1 MKKLLHSAVIYV
13 ICCIILAS
21 CKSGVGK
28 NVERAL
34 DFADS
39 NKKTLDSVLKH
50 YERGS
55 LKHKAACFL
64 IANMPYYFSYSSPLI
79 DSMRCLERK
88 FAARKYFIKEE
99 LNKWKSFDYGTCE
112 KVYDVH
118 TVSADL
124 LIENIDW
131 AFKVW
136 EERSW
141 SKNYSFEDFC
151 EYILPYRVGNEPLEK
166 WRKIYYERYSPIL
179 DSLYQGTDVV
189 EAAQCMIL
197 YLRKEGFAH
206 NRVFRYPDLGAMF
219 LLENRA
225 GYCRDACDIAS
236 YVMRALGIPVA
247 MDNYVISPCYRLR
260 HFWSALIDTT
270 GKAIPFNYPDKKKVS
285 RTEYDSRR
293 RGKVYR
299 ACFGV
304 QSEKIE
310 GLYQDKDV
318 PVLFRNPF
326 MRDVTE
332 EYFPENEVG
341 FEVSEQDAKY
351 AYLSIYNEQKYIP
364 IDIAVVKKGNA
375 QFRNVEDS
383 LVYYPA
389 VKRGDV
395 MVPAGY
401 PFLLKNGEQAYF
413 VPDANTRTEVRLQ
426 RKYPLLQTF
435 FKTVVGVKIEGAN
448 RKDFKD
454 AELLYEVKEMPEINY
469 NSVMLGNMDSYRYIR
484 YQAPEQRF
492 LEAAEIMLYEGEERL
507 RPIDMYV
514 ENSSD
519 SIYERKLWDMFDND
533 WVSYYISR
541 EKGARAVFDLGYR
554 KSISRIVYMPRNDD
568 NYVHPGDVYELYY
581 HDGIED
587 WKFIERR
594 QADTTFITFS
604 NVPAGAMLW
613 LRDIT
618 RGQEERAFYYKD
630 GKQVFP

>member
-1 MKKLLHSAVIYV
+1 MKKLLHSVWAFVFCGV
-13 ICCIILAS
+13 LLS
-21 CKSGVGK
+21 CKST
-28 NVERAL
+28 L
-34 DFADS
+34 DKRIEQSLYFADY
-39 NKKTLDSVLKH
+39 NRVALDSVLSH

-79 DSMRCLERK
+79 DSMRCLEK
-88 FAARKYFIKEE
+88 TFAARKYFTEEE
-99 LNKWKSFDYGTCE
+99 LDKWKSFDYSTCE
-112 KVYDVH
+112 KVYDSYQI
-118 TVSADL
+118 SADL

-131 AFKVW
+131 AFKAW

-151 EYILPYRVGNEPLEK
+151 EYILPYRVGSEPLEK
-166 WRKIYYERYSPIL
+166 WRKAYYERYSPVL

-189 EAAQCMIL
+189 EAAQHVIL

-206 NRVFRYPDLGAMF
+206 NRVFRYPNLGAMF

-225 GYCRDACDIAS
+225 GYCREACDIAS

-270 GKAIPFNYPDKKKVS
+270 GKAIPFNYPDRKMVS
-285 RTEYDSRR
+285 RTEYDNRR

-299 ACFGV
+299 TCFGI
-304 QSEKIE
+304 QPEKI
-310 GLYQDKDV
+310 GGIYRDKDV
-318 PVLFRNPF
+318 PALFRNPF
-326 MRDVTE
+326 MRDVTQ
-332 EYFPENEVG
+332 EYFGENEVG
-341 FEVSEQDAKY
+341 FEVSEDSAKY
-351 AYLSIYNEQKYIP
+351 AYLSIYNEQKYTP
-364 IDIAVVKKGNA
+364 IDISVIKKGKA
-375 QFRNVEDS
+375 RFRNVEDS
-383 LVYYPA
+383 LVYYPT
-389 VKRGDV
+389 VKHGDE
-395 MVPAGY
+395 MLPAGY
-401 PFLLKNGEQAYF
+401 PFLLKNGKQTYF
-413 VPDANTRTEVRLQ
+413 VPDMDARMEVTLQ

-448 RKDFKD
+448 RQDFKD
-454 AELLYEVKEMPEINY
+454 AKLLYEVKEMPEINY
-469 NSVMLGNMDSYRYIR
+469 NSVMLNNVGSYRYIR
-484 YQAPEQRF
+484 YRAPERWF
-492 LEAAEIMLYEGEERL
+492 IETAEIMLYEGEERV
-507 RPIDMYV
+507 RPVDMFV
-514 ENSSD
+514 ENSLD
-519 SIYERKLWDMFDND
+519 SVYERKLWDMFDDD

-541 EKGARAVFDLGYR
+541 ERGAQAIFDLGGR
-554 KSISRIVYMPRNDD
+554 KSINRIVYIPRNDD

-581 HDGIED
+581 HGGTEN
-587 WKFIERR
+587 WKFIGRK
-594 QADTTFITFS
+594 QADTTFITFG

>member
-1 MKKLLHSAVIYV
+1 MKKLLYSVV
-13 ICCIILAS
+13 LFLICAILAS
-21 CKSGVGK
+21 CKNGVDK
-28 NVERAL
+28 SIERTL
-34 DFADS
+34 DFADY
-39 NKKTLDSVLKH
+39 NREALDSVLKH
-50 YERGS
+50 YEKGS

-64 IANMPYYFSYSSPLI
+64 IANMPYYFAYSSPLI
-79 DSMRCLERK
+79 DSMRCLEK
-88 FAARKYFIKEE
+88 AFAVRKYFTKEE
-99 LNKWKSFDYGTCE
+99 LDKWKSFDYTACE

-118 TVSADL
+118 TISADL

-151 EYILPYRVGNEPLEK
+151 EYILPYRVGNEPLEN
-166 WRKIYYERYSPIL
+166 WRKIYYERYGPIL

-189 EAAQCMIL
+189 EAAQSMIL

-206 NRVFRYPDLGAMF
+206 NRIFRYPNLGAIF

-299 ACFGV
+299 TCFGI
-304 QSEKIE
+304 QPEKID
-310 GLYQDKDV
+310 GIYQDENV
-318 PVLFRNPF
+318 PILFRNPF
-326 MRDVTE
+326 IKDVTK
-332 EYFPENEVG
+332 EYFPED
-341 FEVSEQDAKY
+341 EVSFRVLGNKEKY
-351 AYLSIYNEQKYIP
+351 AYLSIYNEQKYTA
-364 IDIAVVKKGNA
+364 IDISTIEKGYA
-375 QFRNVEDS
+375 RFRNVEDS

-389 VKRGDV
+389 VKCGDEL
-395 MVPAGY
+395 VPAGY
-401 PFLLKNGEQAYF
+401 PFLLENGKQDYF
-413 VPDANTRTEVRLQ
+413 IPDMGNLTEVTLQ

-435 FKTVVGVKIEGAN
+435 LKTVVGVKIEGAN

-454 AELLYEVKEMPEINY
+454 AQLLHEVKNMPEINY
-469 NSVMLGNMDSYRYIR
+469 NNVMLSNAGSWRYIR
-484 YQAPEQRF
+484 YQAPERWF
-492 LEAAEIMLYEGEERL
+492 IETAEIMLYEGEERL
-507 RPIDMYV
+507 RPIDMFV

-519 SIYERKLWDMFDND
+519 SIYERKLWDMFDDD

-541 EKGARAVFDLGYR
+541 ERGARAIFDLGSR
-554 KSISRIVYMPRNDD
+554 KSINRIVYIPRNDD
-568 NYVHPGDVYELYY
+568 NYIHPGDIYELYY
-581 HDGIED
+581 HAGTEN

-604 NVPAGAMLW
+604 NVPVGAMLW

-630 GKQVFP
+630 GRQVFP